1 MKRERV
7 KKFMKISSI
16 MILFIIV
23 ISIAAQAV
31 ILVDINLKETSF
43 AILEPNVSLNGG
55 SSFMWE
61 DEFLDE
67 SKIDVEKSYNYIVD
81 KSEGRVIMENT
92 YEAWYN
98 PDWTRMKN
106 IDINNQGS
114 TTFNEYV
121 LDVVVYYDSDM
132 RSDFQDLRFTDNEG
146 NDLYYWVGEMIEGE
160 SANVLVRVPEI
171 PPGHSY
177 IYMFYGDPTA
187 EDESNFDMIFTWDD
201 RTDPDIMISYKNY
214 LEGAWDPDVE
224 FGNGRFLVAWEERLG
239 PEDLPLDMERIIPC
253 CIHGRT
259 YNSDGGDPNPSGD
272 ADIDISPSDDY
283 SYHAENPSIA
293 YGGGVFFVV
302 WEENPADQ
310 IINRYEADIKA
321 ALVTPEGQ
329 VTKRFTICNAPNLQC
344 DPHVTYDSSSQRF
357 FTVWED
363 ARDSSSNYDVYGR
376 IYDENGNPLGS
387 DFQVAAGANCQDE
400 PWICSDNQGYFMVV
414 YEDGYNPETGP
425 FSLFSQK
432 FDSNG
437 NKVGSTRPI
446 ASGTD
451 RNDNIFP
458 SISFCTQNERY
469 FVSWNDADLSMGY
482 WRGNIWGKILDKY
495 GNVVFD
501 NFIVQPGYQYVRS
514 DVVPYLETLFF
525 ISYDGSSDLW
535 GTLVSSDGKVQTEE
549 HMLSDGSSQSV
560 DWNNLAVGDGRIFA
574 TWEDERD
581 QTSEYADAFGSVW
594 QVYRSTDSPH
604 VSYNFGEEKE
614 IITQAVVVSTLI
626 PIDNG
631 FLEWEEFNALYLIP
645 VGGIQFD
652 ILNEQATQV
661 LLGNINPGK
670 DISSLPD
677 EPIRIRATF
686 TRTIPK
692 NTPILD
698 SWSVSWLGSD
708 HDPPWTQYEMNPSS
722 PDGDNNWYTVS
733 VEFTLNAHDDV
744 SPTEDIIT
752 YFKIN
757 DGQQNIYD
765 TSNKPKISTDYY
777 NNTIEFWSV
786 DAAQNEETPHNL
798 IHDIKI
804 DRTKPTVT
812 IEKPEWGK
820 ILPGNTQVKVVVYE
834 SGFGSGIDKVEI
846 WFNGGKVAEFQE
858 QYSYSWSFTAEK
870 WQQYEI
876 EAKAYDKA
884 GNVGNSYVS
893 VRCPR
898 FKSFTIFQL
907 YFLEKLLE
915 RFPILALIF

>member
-1 MKRERV
+1 MNREMV

-16 MILFIIV
+16 MVLFILV
-23 ISIAAQAV
+23 ISLATQAML
-31 ILVDINLKETSF
+31 LVDINVTENSLTNY
-43 AILEPNVSLNGG
+43 EPNVSFDGG

-67 SKIDVEKSYNYIVD
+67 SRIDVEKSYNYIVD
-81 KSEGRVIMENT
+81 KSEGKVIMKNT
-92 YEAWYN
+92 HEAWYN

-121 LDVVVYYDSDM
+121 LDLIVYYDSDM
-132 RSDFQDLRFTDNEG
+132 RSDFQDLRFTDDEG
-146 NDLYYWVGEMIEGE
+146 NDLYYWIGEMIDGE
-160 SANVLVRVPEI
+160 SANVLVRVPEV

-224 FGNGRFLVAWEERLG
+224 YGNGRFLVAWEERLG
-239 PEDLPLDMERIIPC
+239 PEDLPLDMERTFPC

-272 ADIDISPSDDY
+272 ADIDITPGDDY

-293 YGGGVFFVV
+293 YGDGNFFVI

-321 ALVTPEGQ
+321 ALVTSGGQ

-344 DPHVTYDSSSQRF
+344 DPHVAYDSSSQRF

-376 IYDENGNPLGS
+376 IYDENGNPIGP

-432 FDSNG
+432 FDSYG
-437 NKVGSTRPI
+437 NKVGSTIPI
-446 ASGTD
+446 AIGNDS
-451 RNDNIFP
+451 NDNIFP
-458 SISFCTQNERY
+458 SIAFCTNTERY

-501 NFIVQPGYQYVRS
+501 NFIIQPGYQYVRS

-535 GTLVSSDGKVQTEE
+535 GTLVSSDGKVQTDE

-581 QTSEYADAFGSVW
+581 QASEYADTFGSVW
-594 QVYRSTDSPH
+594 QVYRSTDSPDI
-604 VSYNFGEEKE
+604 SYNFGEEKE
-614 IITQAVVVSTLI
+614 IITQAVVVSKLI
-626 PIDNG
+626 PIDSG
-631 FLEWEEFNALYLIP
+631 FLEWEEFDALYFTPI
-645 VGGIQFD
+645 GSIQFD

-670 DISSLPD
+670 DISGLPD

-686 TRTIPK
+686 TRAIPK
-692 NTPILD
+692 NSPILD
-698 SWSVSWLGSD
+698 MWSVSWLGAD
-708 HDPPWTQYEMNPSS
+708 YDPPWTQCEMNPEY

-733 VEFTLNAHDDV
+733 VEFTLYAYDDV

-757 DGQQNIYD
+757 DGQQKIYD
-765 TSNKPKISTDYY
+765 SNNKPQISIDDYD
-777 NNTIEFWSV
+777 NKIEFWSL
-786 DAAQNEETPHNL
+786 DAAENEEAPHNI

-820 ILPGNTQVKVVVYE
+820 IPPGNTQVKVTVYE
-834 SGFGSGIDKVEI
+834 SSFGSGIQKVEI
-846 WFNGGKVAEFQE
+846 WFNGGKVAEFLE
-858 QYSYSWSFTAEK
+858 QYSYTWSFTAEK

-876 EAKAYDKA
+876 EAKAYDNA
-884 GNVGNSYVS
+884 GNIGNSYVS
-893 VRCPR
+893 IRCSK
-898 FKSFTIFQL
+898 FKSFNIYQL
-907 YFLEKLLE
+907 NFIDKLIE
-915 RFPILALIF
+915 RFPILAQLF